1 MFNFD
6 ERVDRSGTFS
16 CKWEKYK
23 GKDILPMW
31 IADTEFKVA
40 PAIQQACH
48 TQIEH
53 GVLGYHLPAQH
64 TPANDAVVRWC
75 KSQYNWDIQPS
86 WIVWT
91 PGVCPGFNVA
101 IRAFCQAGDKVLI
114 QTPNYPPILAAPE
127 FNDCTPVH
135 IATVEGNDGWMLDFA
150 ELEAQAK
157 DPKVKLFIMCNP
169 MNPVGSVLSQAQ
181 LDCVAQIC
189 ADNDVILCSD
199 EIHCDLI
206 LDELTHLPAG
216 NHAQLQH
223 RSITLMA
230 ANKTFN
236 IAGLGTS
243 FAIIPDTSLRNA
255 FNAAARGIVP
265 WVNILGLVA
274 TQAAFTECDDWHAA
288 QRNYLIGNRDY
299 LAKAIN
305 AIEGLKALPAPATF
319 LLWVDASQL
328 DLGTAKNVQDWCE
341 SRGVGPSP
349 GVDFG
354 NEQFFR
360 LNFGVS
366 RDMLEEVV
374 ARLSA

>member
-40 PAIQQACH
+40 PSIINACRQQLD
-48 TQIEH
+48 H
-53 GVLGYHLPAQH
+53 GVLGYHLPSQH
-64 TPANDAVVRWC
+64 QPANEAVVHWC
-75 KSQYNWDIQPS
+75 KSQYGWDIQPS

-101 IRAFCQAGDKVLI
+101 IRAFCEPGDKVLI
-114 QTPNYPPILAAPE
+114 QTPNYPPIIASPE
-127 FNDCTPVH
+127 INHCEGVH
-135 IATVEGNDGWMLDFA
+135 IPTVEQTDGWMIDFDA
-150 ELEAQAK
+150 LETQAK
-157 DPKVKLFIMCNP
+157 DPKAKVFIMCNP
-169 MNPVGSVLSQAQ
+169 MNPVGSTLNQAQ
-181 LDCVAQIC
+181 LDKIAQIC
-189 ADNDVILCSD
+189 TDNNVILCSD

-206 LDELTHLPAG
+206 LDDIQHLPAG
-216 NHAQLQH
+216 NHPTLQP

-236 IAGLGTS
+236 IAGLGAS
-243 FAIIPDTSLRNA
+243 FAIIPDAQVRQQ
-255 FNAAARGIVP
+255 FNLAARGIVP
-265 WVNILGLVA
+265 WVNIMGLIA
-274 TQAAFTECDDWHAA
+274 TQAAFTLANDWHEA
-288 QRNYLIGNRDY
+288 QRNYLIGNREY

-305 AIEGLKALPAPATF
+305 AIPGLKAIPAPATF
-319 LLWVDASQL
+319 LMWVDASAL
-328 DLGTAKNVQDWCE
+328 DLQGAKNVQDWCE

-349 GVDFG
+349 GADFG
-354 NEQFFR
+354 DEHFFR

-366 RDMLEEVV
+366 RSMLEEVV
-374 ARLSA
+374 DRLSR